1 MNAQEIATQA
11 HAGQFRR
18 DGVTPY
24 ITHPEAVASFFN
36 KGSMAWQVAWLHD
49 VLEDTKWTKND
60 LAKAGMSDSVIVNVE
75 WLTHRKEE
83 TYAQYIARVAHGALR
98 VGKYSDSHQ
107 RGAIG
112 KRIKIADIFANLSDS
127 PTDRQKEKY
136 KKALAVL
143 INA

>member
-60 LAKAGMSDSVIVNVE
+60 LAKAGMSDSVIVHVE

-83 TYAQYIARVAHGALR
+83 TYAQYIARVAR
-98 VGKYSDSHQ
+98 SYTSK
-107 RGAIG
+107 
-112 KRIKIADIFANLSDS
+112 KIKIADIFVNLSDS

-143 INA
+143 LND

>member
-24 ITHPEAVASFFN
+24 ITHPEAVASFFK

-60 LAKAGMSDSVIVNVE
+60 LAKAGISDSVIVSVE

-83 TYAQYIARVAHGALR
+83 TYAQYIERVAR
-98 VGKYSDSHQ
+98 SYNPK
-107 RGAIG
+107 
-112 KRIKIADIFANLSDS
+112 KIKIADIFANLSDS

-143 INA
+143 LND

>member
-83 TYAQYIARVAHGALR
+83 TYAQYIARVALSYTS
-98 VGKYSDSHQ
+98 K
-107 RGAIG
+107 
-112 KRIKIADIFANLSDS
+112 KIKIADIFVNLSDS

-143 INA
+143 LND